1 MSDGACGDCGVATK
15 EEYVEILEFTH
26 FVEFFSFKKIGE
38 NHKEKSL
45 VKKVTVVVALDLG
58 TGNILKFR
66 RKTEMTNTALRAE
79 NSNSRTIT
87 FKSREHEKFYEEYLK
102 KCRYQDVYHRAL
114 VYCLGIDRDTRN
126 NVNKIYNFKTGCVKT
141 ECLQEGWQTSGS
153 LRIVRMA
160 FNLYCNGTPSV
171 GDYEAEEDQLKECQC
186 YTVED
191 LFCCGYARYFWEAI
205 KIRYPEYCFYKDW
218 EDIYAEN

>member
-1 MSDGACGDCGVATK
+1 
-15 EEYVEILEFTH
+15 
-26 FVEFFSFKKIGE
+26 
-38 NHKEKSL
+38 
-45 VKKVTVVVALDLG
+45 
-58 TGNILKFR
+58 
-66 RKTEMTNTALRAE
+66 MTNTALRAE

-87 FKSREHEKFYEEYLK
+87 FKSKEHEKFYMEYLK
-102 KCRYQDVYHRAL
+102 KCRYQDVYHQAL
-114 VYCLGIDRDTRN
+114 VYCLGIDRDTRE

-141 ECLQEGWQTSGS
+141 ESLQEGWRTSGS

-171 GDYEAEEDQLKECQC
+171 GDYEAEEDQLKECQY

-218 EDIYAEN
+218 EDMYAEN

>member
-1 MSDGACGDCGVATK
+1 MKRLLYPVYSRNCLSISDYGLGRRLPR
-15 EEYVEILEFTH
+15 ILRMN
-26 FVEFFSFKKIGE
+26 SDKKRSNPLTDDESI
-38 NHKEKSL
+38 S
-45 VKKVTVVVALDLG
+45 VTAHVI
-58 TGNILKFR
+58 T
-66 RKTEMTNTALRAE
+66 

-87 FKSREHEKFYEEYLK
+87 FKSKEHEKFYMEYLE
-102 KCRYQDVYHRAL
+102 KCRYQDVYHQAL
-114 VYCLGIDRDTRN
+114 VYCLGIDRDTRE

-141 ECLQEGWQTSGS
+141 ESLQEGWQTSGS

-171 GDYEAEEDQLKECQC
+171 GDYEAEEDQLKECQY

-218 EDIYAEN
+218 EDMYAEN